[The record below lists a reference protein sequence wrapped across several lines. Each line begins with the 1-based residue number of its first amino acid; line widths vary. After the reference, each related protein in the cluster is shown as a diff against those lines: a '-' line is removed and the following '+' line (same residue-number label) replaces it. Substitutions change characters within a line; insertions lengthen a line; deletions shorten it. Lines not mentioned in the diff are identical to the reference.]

1 MHSLSDAMKRKGR
14 IKKGTA
20 AGPRS
25 KTRTATMAA
34 SQEAV
39 PDTLPDDDMRML
51 VLRITRRMTV
61 ERLITILCNVHEAL
75 KSGRVRRAE
84 RVASECKLKPFVE
97 LLAAVMGTA
106 RSGHTITALNMVFR
120 SEMFAYETTFDH
132 AEAFLAYRESI
143 LARRG
148 LKPKRLRRSRTHRR
162 STT

>member
-1 MHSLSDAMKRKGR
+1 MKKAPSGKGPSKLSRPLADPSHEAASDA
-14 IKKGTA
+14 
-20 AGPRS
+20 
-25 KTRTATMAA
+25 
-34 SQEAV
+34 
-39 PDTLPDDDMRML
+39 LPDDNLRFL
-51 VLRITRRMTV
+51 VLRMTRRMTV

-84 RVASECKLKPFVE
+84 RVASQCKLKPFVQ
-97 LLAAVMGTA
+97 LLDVVMGAA
-106 RSGHTITALNMVFR
+106 RSGHTISALNMVFR

-148 LKPKRLRRSRTHRR
+148 LKPKRSRRSRTHQRR

>member
-1 MHSLSDAMKRKGR
+1 MPRNKNKRKWNVNRAPSRKGR
-14 IKKGTA
+14 
-20 AGPRS
+20 S
-25 KTRTATMAA
+25 KLSRPVVDPSHEAA
-34 SQEAV
+34 SE
-39 PDTLPDDDMRML
+39 TLPDDDVRFL
-51 VLRITRRMTV
+51 VLRIARRMTV

-84 RVASECKLKPFVE
+84 RVASECKLKPFVQ
-97 LLAAVMGTA
+97 LLDAVMGAA
-106 RSGHTITALNMVFR
+106 RSGHTISALNMVFR

-148 LKPKRLRRSRTHRR
+148 LKPKRSRRSRTHRR